1 MKIIYIKFFEKWT
14 LPNSTKQWLQLIR
27 ITRTKMMISMRV
39 INLKSISNKLNSQME
54 DDEELSES
62 ESDYDSVRTG
72 DMSNEDEMIEEEAF

>member
-1 MKIIYIKFFEKWT
+1 
-14 LPNSTKQWLQLIR
+14 
-27 ITRTKMMISMRV
+27 MISMRV

-72 DMSNEDEMIEEEAF
+72 DMSNEDEMIEEEAFWCNIYCDWGNCILQTDKQLIKVM

>member
-1 MKIIYIKFFEKWT
+1 
-14 LPNSTKQWLQLIR
+14 
-27 ITRTKMMISMRV
+27 MMISMRV